1 MALPTRVRRAL
12 AVAVAG
18 LLGSTALT
26 APPAAA
32 ATGPGLTGA
41 TAPASRHTVTL
52 ITGEKAD
59 LVTDAAGRSRVS
71 LQPDEQGRIPVHF
84 TRQVNGDQ
92 YVFPQRAAA
101 ALAAGSVDKA
111 LFNISALVRQGYD
124 DQGAKALPVIA
135 VYRDQQT
142 ADLSA
147 PARSRA
153 AGVKSL
159 KAVHGVAYRADKAA
173 ANRTWDTLVDRAGN
187 GRDGLAKLWLDQKV
201 KATLESETGQ
211 IGAPAAW
218 ALGLGGQGVKVAVLD
233 TGIDADHPDLAGRVL
248 DARNFTSETTGTPDT
263 DVHDAVGHGTFVAS
277 EIAGTGAASQ
287 GAQRGVAAEAGLLV
301 GKVLDDYGSG
311 TDSQIIAG
319 MQWAVDSGADVAS
332 MSLGS
337 AEPTDCTDPMSVAA
351 QNLAK
356 SSKTLFVVAAGNLGR
371 YQSVSSP
378 GCAPDVLTVGA
389 VDSVDRTASFSSRGS
404 VTGVHTLKPEI
415 AAPGVD
421 VTAAAAGGRG
431 VYAYTAMSGTSMA
444 TPLVAGAA
452 ALLKQRHPDWTADR
466 LKAALVS
473 SADPTLAGDVQQ
485 IGGGRLRVGQAVR
498 QTVLGSPA
506 VGFGRFGWPQVKA
519 DTRTVQLPYTNTGDA
534 PVRLRLTVQRTDGDD
549 DSAIGSRIVRLGRE
563 SVTVPAGATV
573 QVPLTLDPTARL
585 TGGQYGDV
593 TGRVLATDEAGRT
606 VSTPFNAYV
615 EPETLSVRVKLTDR
629 DGRPA
634 TGDTGS
640 SVDLIDISQSTG
652 QRAAP
657 DANGDITLRLRP
669 GVFSLT
675 GFVVTPD
682 HRDATGEAAPRSVA
696 AMAMPEFRLTKD
708 TVLTLDARK
717 ADRVEVRADRTVRT
731 LDATLELSRWWGD
744 KWVDAIGARIG
755 NAPVELYSWGSG
767 KASTGGFEAGSYLRL
782 GAPPVVFT
790 GAGVTLEPN
799 YLPYAAEAHLPAA
812 GSAGLVAAR
821 SASAADLAAAGVTGR
836 LVLLPDDGTDANQ
849 VSANAQAAGAVAV
862 LTYRPTPGSFR
873 KNDISTQAPVF
884 QITADQAAELT
895 ARLARG
901 TVTLDWVSTPD
912 SPYVYNLAFHDAQQ
926 VRGSQR
932 RTVRD
937 RELATVTET
946 WHSLGAATHMFEY
959 ADAVRPWNPYAQ
971 IPAFQGLVAAP
982 LTRTAYYTA
991 DDGQWAHAVQSS
1003 WPFAEYLTD
1012 LNRSYR
1018 KGESRTE
1025 EWYRGVLRPTAGTG
1039 TDGAARLVGERQ
1051 GDRIGVDFSR
1061 SLWNDA
1067 DPDHTGTMSNFGDAA
1082 GVELLADGTSLG
1094 ESWYGPFNVW
1104 ELPTGDARYLLRL
1117 TQQRFHHRDVWQRS
1131 SAVRTEFSFRSHG
1144 DPAVYSQALPLLFP
1158 SYDLPVDADN
1168 TVAAGPLRIGL
1179 SATGQ
1184 AGWTPGP
1191 LGSATLAYSYDDGS
1205 TWTPGTLTRSQ
1216 GRWTA
1221 AVDHTGVAAGTKV
1234 ALRVTLTAADGVS
1247 VTQTVADAYA
1257 VR

>member
-1 MALPTRVRRAL
+1 MALPTRARRAL

-18 LLGSTALT
+18 LLGGTALT

-32 ATGPGLTGA
+32 ATGSGLTGA
-41 TAPASRHTVTL
+41 SAPATRHTVTL
-52 ITGEKAD
+52 ITGEKVD
-59 LVTDAAGRSRVS
+59 LTTDAAGRSRVS

-124 DQGAKALPVIA
+124 DQGTKTLPVIA

-142 ADLSA
+142 ADGSA
-147 PARSRA
+147 PTRSRST
-153 AGVKSL
+153 GVKSL
-159 KAVHGVAYRADKAA
+159 KAVHGVAYRADKGA
-173 ANRTWDTLVDRAGN
+173 ANGTWDSLVGPDGK

-201 KATLESETGQ
+201 KASLESETKQ
-211 IGAPAAW
+211 IGAHAAW

-233 TGIDADHPDLAGRVL
+233 TGIDADHPDLAGQVL
-248 DARNFTSETTGTPDT
+248 DTRNFTAETPDT

-277 EIAGTGAASQ
+277 EIAGTGAASK
-287 GAQRGVAAEAGLLV
+287 GAQRGVATGAKLLV
-301 GKVLDDYGSG
+301 GKVLDDSGSG

-337 AEPTDCTDPMSVAA
+337 SEPTDCTDPMSVAA
-351 QNLAK
+351 QSLAK
-356 SSKTLFVVAAGNLGR
+356 SSKTLFVVAAGNLGQ

-389 VDSVDRTASFSSRGS
+389 VDSADRTASFSSRGS

-506 VGFGRFGWPQVKA
+506 VGFGQFAWPQVKS
-519 DTRTVQLPYTNTGDA
+519 DTRTVQLPYTNTGGA
-534 PVRLRLTVQRTDGDD
+534 PVKLRLTVQRTDGDD
-549 DSAIGSRIVRLGRE
+549 DSAIGSKIVRLGRD

-593 TGRVLATDEAGRT
+593 TGRVLATDEAGHT

-615 EPETLSVRVKLTDR
+615 EPETLAVRVKLTDR

-634 TGDTGS
+634 TADTGT

-652 QRAAP
+652 QRVAP
-657 DANGDITLRLRP
+657 DANGELTLRLRP

-682 HRDATGEAAPRSVA
+682 HRDATGEAAPRSVTA
-696 AMAMPEFRLTKD
+696 VAMPEFKLTKD

-717 ADRVEVRADRTVRT
+717 ADRVEVRGDRALRT
-731 LDATLELSRWWGD
+731 LDATLELSRWWGE

-767 KASTGGFEAGSYLRL
+767 KASTGGFEAGSYLRM
-782 GAPPVVFT
+782 GAAPVVFT
-790 GAGVTLEPN
+790 GAGVTLEPT
-799 YLPYAAEAHLPAA
+799 YLPYAAEARLPGT
-812 GSAGLVAAR
+812 GSAKLVAAR
-821 SASAADLAAAGVTGR
+821 SASAADLAAAGATGR
-836 LVLLPDDGTDANQ
+836 LVLVPDDGTDANE
-849 VSANAQAAGAVAV
+849 VSATAQAAGAVAV

-873 KNDISTQAPVF
+873 KNDISMHAPVF
-884 QITADQAAELT
+884 QITADQAAALT
-895 ARLARG
+895 ARLG
-901 TVTLDWVSTPD
+901 EGKGGVTLAWTSTPD

-926 VRGSQR
+926 VRAGQQH
-932 RTVRD
+932 TVRD
-937 RELATVTET
+937 RDLATVTET

-1012 LNRSYR
+1012 VNRSYR
-1018 KGESRTE
+1018 KGESRSE
-1025 EWYRGVLRPTAGTG
+1025 EWYRGVLRPTGGTG
-1039 TDGAARLVGERQ
+1039 TDGSARLVGERQ
-1051 GDRIGVDFSR
+1051 ADRIGVDFSR
-1061 SLWNDA
+1061 SLWSDA
-1067 DPDHTGTMSNFGDAA
+1067 DPDHTGTMSSFGDGA

-1094 ESWYGPFNVW
+1094 ESWFGPFNVW
-1104 ELPTGDARYLLRL
+1104 DLPAGDARYLLRL
-1117 TQQRFHHRDVWQRS
+1117 TQQRFYHQDVWQRS

-1144 DPAVYSQALPLLFP
+1144 DPAVSSQALPLLFP
-1158 SYDLPVDADN
+1158 SYDLAVDADN
-1168 TVAAGPLRIGL
+1168 TVAAGRLRIGL
-1179 SATGQ
+1179 AATGQ
-1184 AGWTPGP
+1184 AGFTPGA
-1191 LGSATLAYSYDDGS
+1191 LKSAALSYSYDGGT
-1205 TWTPGTLTRSQ
+1205 TWTPGTLTRSHGQ
-1216 GRWTA
+1216 WTA
-1221 AVDHTGVAAGTKV
+1221 TVDHTGAAAGTKV
-1234 ALRVTLTAADGVS
+1234 ALQVTLTAADEVS